1 MPTNTQSVITEPK
14 LRTALSYE
22 EYRELINDLLEH
34 GKTTGPN
41 QSEMLTE
48 YTKMNVQ
55 RMRRLDKTTELNN
68 SLQQKLQS
76 VEQEWIWVV
85 LTEAWCGDAAQNVP
99 IINKMAKH
107 SINIHLKLLL
117 RDENLEIMDQYL
129 TDGGRSIPK
138 LICLDR
144 ETLNELGT
152 WGPRPGDFQQ
162 KAMQWKNDP
171 EISKEEWVEKLHTL
185 YAKDKSQTIQ
195 SDFEQLIEQ
204 WQQ

>member
-41 QSEMLTE
+41 QSEMMTE